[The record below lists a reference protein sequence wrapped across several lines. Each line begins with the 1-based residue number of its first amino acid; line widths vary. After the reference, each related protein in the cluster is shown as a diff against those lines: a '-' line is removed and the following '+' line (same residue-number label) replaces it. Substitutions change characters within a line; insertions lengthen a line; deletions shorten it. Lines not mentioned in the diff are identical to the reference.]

1 MSMSLQPYLGA
12 NVNPLSVE
20 EMQQR
25 GLLQEGETLLALFD
39 GILLDENGQRVG
51 GMALSDFVGLTN
63 QRLITWAR
71 GFFNDTVD
79 GLPWQDVDVG
89 EATAWDPFHGRV
101 RIVVRLPPVEPRKRR
116 INVKGAAPTYGGEPE
131 RIFINTLDFMPAD
144 DVPVLASMI
153 GWIGEQ
159 IDAGVSPEEL
169 VDRFAEE
176 FPSPEQP
183 LGITRSFGAMSEPEG
198 EPESS
203 SAAEAR
209 QKKNWWQRIK
219 EQAGEGAGASTSEH
233 AVGTPE
239 DLITAYERGRGGDI
253 IGPGRSMSMT
263 RSSGQMM
270 PEQPAMYD
278 ISRGLR
284 LMLEVPR
291 RLQHSLRR
299 ASDVMSGTNEL
310 IGNVQDSQTR
320 RRAYAGLRHAINQ
333 QEEQRGPLAPVA
345 PVVRAV
351 LTLTE
356 PDETAPEDEPEAPSA
371 RRISVRSAIRERG
384 APAAGTPAPAEAAAE
399 EQPAVRSSASVRRP
413 VAVRRDPAREAAAP
427 AEAESEQEAQPQTRS
442 NASVRRSISVRRDP
456 AEQASAPAPT
466 PAPAPKPAPTPQPA
480 PAAETH
486 PRVPIRRIVVNHEQD
501 RSSIGQQPVVAES
514 LNGKTPH

>member
-51 GMALSDFVGLTN
+51 GMALSDFVALTN

-89 EATAWDPFHGRV
+89 EAMAWDPFHGRV

-116 INVKGAAPTYGGEPE
+116 ISVKGTAPTYGGEPE
-131 RIFINTLDFMPAD
+131 RVFVNTLDFMPAE
-144 DVPVLASMI
+144 DVPVLAKMI
-153 GWIGEQ
+153 GWVGEL
-159 IDAGVSPEEL
+159 IDAGVTPEEL
-169 VDRFAEE
+169 VQHFAEE
-176 FPSPEQP
+176 FPAPEQSP
-183 LGITRSFGAMSEPEG
+183 GITRNFAALSEPEN
-198 EPESS
+198 PPAPASD
-203 SAAEAR
+203 
-209 QKKNWWQRIK
+209 QKKPWWQRIK
-219 EQAGEGAGASTSEH
+219 GQASTNPNLGET

-239 DLITAYERGRGGDI
+239 DLITAYERNRGGDI
-253 IGPGRSMSMT
+253 IGPARSMSLT
-263 RSSGQMM
+263 RSNSQVM

-299 ASDVMSGTNEL
+299 ASEVMSGTNEL

-320 RRAYAGLRHAINQ
+320 RRAYAGLRHAMNQ
-333 QEEQRGPLAPVA
+333 QEEQRGPFAPVA

-356 PDETAPEDEPEAPSA
+356 PDETAPENEPEAPSA
-371 RRISVRSAIRERG
+371 RRISVRSAIRERT
-384 APAAGTPAPAEAAAE
+384 ASAADNATPTEAAAE
-399 EQPAVRSSASVRRP
+399 AQPAVHSSASVRRP
-413 VAVRRDPAREAAAP
+413 IGVRREPAPEAAAP
-427 AEAESEQEAQPQTRS
+427 AEMEGHPEAAPQIRS
-442 NASVRRSISVRRDP
+442 NASVRRPIAVRREP
-456 AEQASAPAPT
+456 AEQPTAAEAAPAPEV
-466 PAPAPKPAPTPQPA
+466 A
-480 PAAETH
+480 PAAE
-486 PRVPIRRIVVNHEQD
+486 RSCVPVRRIVVNHEQD
-501 RSSIGQQPVVAES
+501 RSAIGQQPVVAES